1 MSSARLWM
9 ALGSLLVAAMP
20 TPGAAQP
27 TPPDEALAPA
37 VSTVAP
43 AMPDDRRCPEG
54 RGPSGRCV
62 NPALALAGR
71 DRRIVFTQPRL
82 SFLAPPRV
90 LPSATVTSD
99 RLFRSPNNPITDA
112 DVEISRILGLR

>member
-1 MSSARLWM
+1 MSSVRLWM
-9 ALGSLLVAAMP
+9 ALGSLLVASMP
-20 TPGAAQP
+20 APGAAQP
-27 TPPDEALAPA
+27 APPDKALAPA
-37 VSTVAP
+37 VSTVPPAAP
-43 AMPDDRRCPEG
+43 DAQRCPEG
-54 RGPSGRCV
+54 RGPGGGCV

-71 DRRIVFTQPRL
+71 DRGIVFTQPRL

-112 DVEISRILGLR
+112 DVEISRILGYR